1 MAKSGRRSG
10 NRNQP
15 KKARNQTKKSRTQR
29 RRPTKNS
36 KNAKKPAKKGSKKM
50 NDYMIK
56 KEHARKHNLDEFVYK
71 GNTYVRGAAKTGM
84 VIYSKK

>member
-1 MAKSGRRSG
+1 MAKSGRTSG

-15 KKARNQTKKSRTQR
+15 KKDRNQTKKSRTQR

-36 KNAKKPAKKGSKKM
+36 KKPAKKGSKKM